1 MDFRTGK
8 GEQLFQAKIQD
19 LAPVREKSVS
29 LSHESQTRGGVG
41 GMSALRGQD
50 QANGMGRV
58 LVMGFFWG
66 GGWDL
71 TPKQR
76 Q

>member
-19 LAPVREKSVS
+19 LASVREKSVS
-29 LSHESQTRGGVG
+29 LSHESQRQGGVG

-50 QANGMGRV
+50 QTNGMGRV
-58 LVMGFFWG
+58 LVMGFWG
-66 GGWDL
+66 FFLDL